1 MQRPSNPKT
10 EISADRVCALAG
22 DLIATCRT
30 LCLAT
35 ADDNGPWA
43 APVYYVTGPSG
54 FCFFS
59 SPDSRHI
66 KEALAANRAAGSI
79 YAESD
84 SWENLRG
91 LQMAGTVA
99 AVRAGSRAAA
109 ILAAYLVRFPFVKNM
124 TGVAGRMRSAD
135 FFKQFHVN
143 LYIFRPETILYMDNS
158 IAFGFRQPVSLKD
171 LLP

>member
-1 MQRPSNPKT
+1 MIENPKI
-10 EISADRVCALAG
+10 ESSPDRVCALAG
-22 DLIATCRT
+22 DLIAGCRA

-35 ADDNGPWA
+35 AHNDGPWA

-54 FCFFS
+54 FYFFS

-66 KEALAANRAAGSI
+66 KEALASNRAAGSI

-99 AVRAGSRAAA
+99 AVGTGPRAAA
-109 ILAAYLVRFPFVKNM
+109 ILAAYLIRFPFVKTM
-124 TGVAGRMRSAD
+124 AGAAGRMGPAD
-135 FFKQFHVN
+135 FFNLFRVK

-158 IAFGFRQPVSLKD
+158 ISFGFRQPLSLKD
-171 LLP
+171 VLP

>member
-1 MQRPSNPKT
+1 MNENPKT
-10 EISADRVCALAG
+10 EISAHRVCALAG
-22 DLIATCRT
+22 DLIVRCRT

-35 ADDNGPWA
+35 AYDRGPWA
-43 APVYYVTGPSG
+43 APVYYVTSPSG

-66 KEALAANRAAGSI
+66 KEALAANMAAGSI

-99 AVRAGSRAAA
+99 VVRAGARAAA
-109 ILAAYLVRFPFVKNM
+109 ILAAYLARFPFVKDM
-124 TGVAGRMRSAD
+124 AGVAGRMGPAD
-135 FFKQFHVN
+135 FFN
-143 LYIFRPETILYMDNS
+143 LFRVRLYMFRPETIFYMDNS

>member
-1 MQRPSNPKT
+1 MIENPKI
-10 EISADRVCALAG
+10 ESSPDRVCALAG
-22 DLIATCRT
+22 DLIAGCRA

-35 ADDNGPWA
+35 AHNDGPWA

-54 FCFFS
+54 FYFFS

-66 KEALAANRAAGSI
+66 KEALASNRAAGSI

-99 AVRAGSRAAA
+99 AVGTGPRAAA
-109 ILAAYLVRFPFVKNM
+109 ILAAYLIRFPFVRTM
-124 TGVAGRMRSAD
+124 AGAAGRMGPAD
-135 FFKQFHVN
+135 FFNLFRVK

-158 IAFGFRQPVSLKD
+158 ISFGFRQPVSLKD
-171 LLP
+171 ILP